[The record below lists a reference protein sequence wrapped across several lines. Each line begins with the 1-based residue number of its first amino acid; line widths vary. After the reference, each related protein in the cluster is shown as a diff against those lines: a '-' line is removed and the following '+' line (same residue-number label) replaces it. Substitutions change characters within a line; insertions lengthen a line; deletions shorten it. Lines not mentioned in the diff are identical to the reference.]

1 MGVGVTGAMVVRAT
15 AWSQQFLAAWFE
27 HPTVRQ
33 GAPDQYVFDR
43 LWEADTLHVRR
54 HTAVL
59 PVRHPGGVV

>member
-43 LWEADTLHVRR
+43 LKAMQVSR
-54 HTAVL
+54 HL
-59 PVRHPGGVV
+59 ELR